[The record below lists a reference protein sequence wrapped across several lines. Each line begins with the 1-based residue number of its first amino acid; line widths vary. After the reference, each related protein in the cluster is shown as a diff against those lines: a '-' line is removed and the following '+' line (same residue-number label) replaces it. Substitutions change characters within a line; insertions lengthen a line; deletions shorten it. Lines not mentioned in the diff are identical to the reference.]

1 MKRSIDIEVVCRTAD
16 VIGESPVWSVREQ
29 VLYWLDVRNSR
40 LMRVRPGRE
49 PETWPVEGALGAIGL
64 HRDGGFV
71 LARDDGFFTLRLEP
85 GGIETGLIARPV
97 LPDPTN
103 RLKEG
108 KCDRRGR
115 FWCGSKGSSAER
127 ADGALF
133 RLDADGACTQ
143 VDHGFIVPNGLAFSP
158 DDRTLMMADTRAEK
172 LFAYDLDLDSGTI
185 ANRRVFFSTAEFPG
199 YIDGA
204 TFDADGGYWCAM
216 IHDWAIARFDPH
228 GRLDRLVRLPVR
240 HPTMCSF
247 GGPDLDVLYVTTATA
262 FLAEGEAA
270 AQLLAGSLFAIHG
283 LGVQGLPEPL
293 YG

>member
-1 MKRSIDIEVVCRTAD
+1 MAD
-16 VIGESPVWSVREQ
+16 VIGESPVWSVRDQ
-29 VLYWLDVRNSR
+29 ALYWLDVRKSR
-40 LMRVRPGRE
+40 LMRIEPGQE
-49 PETWPVEGALGAIGL
+49 PKSWTVAGALGAIGL
-64 HRDGGFV
+64 NRDGGFV

-85 GGIETGLIARPV
+85 DGVETNPLACPT
-97 LPDPTN
+97 LPSPAN

-115 FWCGSKGSSAER
+115 FWCGSKGSANET

-133 RLDADGACTQ
+133 RLDPDGACAQ
-143 VDHGFIVPNGLAFSP
+143 VDEGFIVPNGLAFSP
-158 DDRTLMMADTRAEK
+158 DDRTLMLADTRAEH
-172 LFAYDLDLDSGTI
+172 LFAYDLDLESGTI
-185 ANRRVFFSTAEFPG
+185 RNRRLFFSTAEFPG

-204 TFDADGGYWCAM
+204 TFDTEGGYWCAM
-216 IHDWAIARFDPH
+216 IHDWAVARFDPH

-247 GGPDLDVLYVTTATA
+247 GGPKLDVLYVTTATA

-270 AQLLAGSLFAIHG
+270 AQPLAGSLFAIHG
-283 LGVQGLPEPL
+283 LGVRGLPEPS